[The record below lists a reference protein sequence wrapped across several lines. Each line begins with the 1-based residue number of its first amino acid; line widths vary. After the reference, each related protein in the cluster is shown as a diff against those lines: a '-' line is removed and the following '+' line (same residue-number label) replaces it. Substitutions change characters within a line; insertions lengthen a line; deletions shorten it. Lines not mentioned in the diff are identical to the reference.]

1 MDAPGVPK
9 LGGLAGPRHRRALG
23 EASSPSYS
31 LAIAAATVKTAKGGA
46 APPRWG
52 VGDGPPSRPATAGRG
67 KVPEAIGFLVAGTAG
82 GVAQT
87 LVGHPFNTIKVR
99 MQAGT
104 FKGHS
109 DEAIPETRGEATAKP
124 TGLGTAPE
132 STRGAGRGTG
142 EATAVKGAVGAA
154 PRPRLRRLPFLSA
167 ARPPL
172 GALDCAKVSSASFK
186 SHYTVWPKNKNQA
199 LIVGRIS
206 TSFPPYCLLLVGI
219 SKPAPVAFKGRMECP
234 CRRTPRQNFS
244 SRKSAWV
251 APVSCRGACFHVSQI
266 TLKEEGVRGFYRG
279 VTPPLFGIGL
289 INAVL
294 FFGNEIAKDF
304 LTPKEETT
312 GTANLRAY

>member
-172 GALDCAKVSSASFK
+172 GALDCAK
-186 SHYTVWPKNKNQA
+186 
-199 LIVGRIS
+199 
-206 TSFPPYCLLLVGI
+206 
-219 SKPAPVAFKGRMECP
+219 
-234 CRRTPRQNFS
+234 
-244 SRKSAWV
+244 
-251 APVSCRGACFHVSQI
+251 I